1 MEILVCIKQ
10 VPDDSV
16 EIFLD
21 ENTRKPDLEKV
32 TPVVNAFDTYALEM
46 AVRLKEAAGG
56 EVTVL
61 SAGDETVKNSLKNC
75 MAVGADKAYLC
86 KMDNY
91 NETDTFSIAQ
101 SLKNSKEE
109 IEKQTGKNFDIIFCG
124 KESTDFASAQV
135 GPVLAEML
143 EIPVITGIVDIE
155 NKDGVIETR
164 QETEEGYHVISCEGT
179 CLVTVNKPKYDP
191 RYPTIKSK
199 MAARKKAIDELD
211 TGVTDATVL
220 HTEKI
225 YAPAKRTGGVKIKAE
240 SPEEAV
246 AQAMDLMKKAK
257 VF

>member
-16 EIFLD
+16 EIFLN
-21 ENTRKPDLEKV
+21 ENTQKPDLEKV

-61 SAGDETVKNSLKNC
+61 SVGDDSVKNSLKNC
-75 MAVGADKAYLC
+75 MAVGADHAYLC
-86 KMDNY
+86 KLDDY
-91 NETDTFSIAQ
+91 NETDTFTIAQ
-101 SLKNSKEE
+101 SLKESKEE
-109 IEKQTGKNFDIIFCG
+109 IEKQTGKTFDIIFCG

-135 GPVLAEML
+135 GPVLAEMMD
-143 EIPVITGIVDIE
+143 IPVITGIVDIE
-155 NKDGVIETR
+155 EKDGGVETR
-164 QETEEGYHVISCEGT
+164 QETEEGYHVISCQGL

-211 TGVTDATVL
+211 TAKAGVTVL
-220 HTEKI
+220 HTEKV
-225 YAPAKRTGGVKIKAE
+225 YTPAKRSAGVKIQAE
-240 SPEEAV
+240 SAEEAV

>member
-16 EIFLD
+16 EISLN
-21 ENTRKPDLEKV
+21 ESTQKPDLEKV
-32 TPVVNAFDTYALEM
+32 TSVVNAFDTYALEM

-61 SAGDETVKNSLKNC
+61 SVGDDSVKNSLKNC

-86 KMDNY
+86 KLEDY
-91 NETDTFSIAQ
+91 NNTDTFTIAQ
-101 SLKNSKEE
+101 SLKRSKEE
-109 IEKQTGKNFDIIFCG
+109 IEKQSGKTFDIIFCG
-124 KESTDFASAQV
+124 KESTDFGSAQV
-135 GPVLAEML
+135 GPVLAEMM

-164 QETEEGYHVISCEGT
+164 QETEEGYHVISCNGA

-211 TGVTDATVL
+211 MAKEGVTVL

-225 YAPAKRTGGVKIKAE
+225 YAPAKRSAGEKIKAE

-246 AQAMDLMKKAK
+246 AKAMDLMKKAK